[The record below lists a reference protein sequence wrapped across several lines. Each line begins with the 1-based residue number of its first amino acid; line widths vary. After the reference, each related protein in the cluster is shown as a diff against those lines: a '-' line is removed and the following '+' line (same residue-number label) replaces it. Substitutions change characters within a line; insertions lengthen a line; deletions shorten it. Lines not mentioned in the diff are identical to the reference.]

1 MEDITDVDYT
11 YIKRVSKDREINKL
25 GAYHDLYAQGDT
37 LLLADVFINFQN
49 VS

>member
-11 YIKRVSKDREINKL
+11 YIKRVSKYREKL

-49 VS
+49 MS

>member
-11 YIKRVSKDREINKL
+11 YIKRVSKDREIKNL